1 MNPEQLVIGGCLLAP
16 DMIPLAADLLTPED
30 FAHPAHAAMFR
41 AMVALR
47 KRGEPVE
54 PFTAHRLA
62 TEQGARGLE
71 ITQIH
76 EWVSLTNSGA
86 SVMAYAKD
94 VKETSTRRRLT
105 QAGLAFQQA
114 TSDPSIPAA
123 DTVAT
128 MLETLKQIRDN
139 STNAELTAKTLGE
152 ILDTP
157 ETPADWVIPHLFEKG
172 DRMIITGY
180 EGLGKTTWIRQMG
193 ICASAGINPITL
205 NHLPNPIKTLV
216 VDVENSEKQW
226 RRETWDM
233 AKFAANYGPHSPRD
247 NMHVYCG
254 GRMDLRRDKDLGL
267 VHRLV
272 DEHQPEILFIG
283 PIYRLVPT
291 GINSDEEAAPLIA
304 ALDTLR
310 DRGLVLVMEAH
321 APKGQGGIERNLAPR
336 GSAALMGWPEFGF
349 GLAPKDDDSGAK
361 IIRWRADRDR
371 KRDWPVELDKWSA
384 LPWVA
389 DTLSQQDRY
398 DIANGR
404 RKQIAA

>member
-1 MNPEQLVIGGCLLAP
+1 MNPEHLVIGGCLLAP
-16 DMIPLAADLLTPED
+16 DMLPMAANLLTPED
-30 FAHPAHAAMFR
+30 FSHPAHAGVFR
-41 AMVALR
+41 AMVTL
-47 KRGEPVE
+47 KKTGEPVE

-62 TEQGARGLE
+62 VEQGTRGLNISE
-71 ITQIH
+71 LY
-76 EWVSLTNSGA
+76 EWISLVNSGA

-94 VKETSTRRRLT
+94 VKENSTRRRLT
-105 QAGLAFQQA
+105 QAGLQFQQA
-114 TSDPSIPAA
+114 TSDPTTPAA
-123 DTVAT
+123 ETVAN
-128 MLETLKQIRDN
+128 MLESLKQIRDQ
-139 STNAELTAKTLGE
+139 STNAELVAKTLGQ
-152 ILDTP
+152 ILDAP
-157 ETPADWVIPHLFEKG
+157 EAAEDWVIPNLFERG

-205 NHLPNPIKTLV
+205 DHLPKPIKTLV

-226 RRETWDM
+226 RRETYGM
-233 AKFAANYGPHSPRD
+233 ARFAANYGPASPRD

-254 GRMDLRRDKDLGL
+254 PRMDLRKDKDLGL

-283 PIYRLVPT
+283 PIYRLVPN

-321 APKGQGGIERNLAPR
+321 APKGQNGERNLAPR

-349 GLAPKDDDSGAK
+349 GLAPKQDGSGAD
-361 IIRWRADRDR
+361 IVRWRADRDA
-371 KRDWPVELDKWSA
+371 KREWPVELDRWSQ

-389 DTLSQQDRY
+389 DTVDQSARNN
-398 DIANGR
+398 IANGR
-404 RKQIAA
+404 RKQ

>member
-1 MNPEQLVIGGCLLAP
+1 MNPEHLVIGGCLFAP
-16 DMIPLAADLLTPED
+16 DMLPMAANLLTPDD
-30 FAHPAHAAMFR
+30 FSHPAHAGVFR

-47 KRGEPVE
+47 KSGEPVE
-54 PFTAHRLA
+54 PFTAHRKA
-62 TEQGARGLE
+62 IEQGVRGLN
-71 ITQIH
+71 ISDLYDWIGM
-76 EWVSLTNSGA
+76 VNSGA
-86 SVMAYAKD
+86 SVMSYAKD
-94 VKETSTRRRLT
+94 VKENSTRRRLT
-105 QAGLAFQQA
+105 QAGLQFQQA
-114 TSDPSIPAA
+114 TTDPTIPAA
-123 DTVAT
+123 ETVSN
-128 MLETLKQIRDN
+128 MLEALKAIRDN
-139 STNAELTAKTLGE
+139 STNAELFAKSLGQ
-152 ILDTP
+152 ILDAP
-157 ETPADWVIPHLFEKG
+157 EVAEDWVIPNLFERG

-205 NHLPNPIKTLV
+205 AHLPKPIKTLV

-226 RRETWDM
+226 RRETHGM
-233 AKFAANYGPHSPRD
+233 ARFAANYGPASPRD

-254 GRMDLRRDKDLGL
+254 PRMDLRKDKDLGL

-283 PIYRLVPT
+283 PIYRLVPN
-291 GINSDEEAAPLIA
+291 GINSDDDAAPLIA

-321 APKGQGGIERNLAPR
+321 APKGKDGERNLAPR

-349 GLAPKDDDSGAK
+349 GLAPKTDGSGAN
-361 IIRWRADRDR
+361 IVRWRADRDA
-371 KRDWPVELDKWSA
+371 KREWPVELDRWSQ

-389 DTLSQQDRY
+389 DTVGVQDRN

-404 RKQIAA
+404 RKS

>member
-1 MNPEQLVIGGCLLAP
+1 MNPEHLVIGGCLLAP
-16 DMIPLAADLLTPED
+16 DMIPMAANLLAPED
-30 FAHPAHAAMFR
+30 FAHPKNAGAFR
-41 AMVALR
+41 AIVALK

-54 PFTAHRLA
+54 PFTAHKLA
-62 TEQGARGLE
+62 IEQGTRGLDITE
-71 ITQIH
+71 LYEWITQ
-76 EWVSLTNSGA
+76 TNSGA
-86 SVMAYAKD
+86 SVMTYAKE
-94 VKETSTRRRLT
+94 VKENSTRRQLT

-128 MLETLKQIRDN
+128 MLESLKQIRDH
-139 STNAELTAKTLGE
+139 STNAELVAKTLGE

-157 ETPADWVIPHLFEKG
+157 ETEADWVIPNLFERG

-193 ICASAGINPITL
+193 ICAAAGINPVTL
-205 NHLPNPIKTLV
+205 DHLPKPVRSLV

-226 RRETWDM
+226 RRETWNM
-233 AKFAANYGPHSPRD
+233 ANFAANYGPASPRD

-254 GRMDLRRDKDLGL
+254 GRMDLRKDKDLGL

-272 DEHQPEILFIG
+272 DEHEPEILFIG

-321 APKGQGGIERNLAPR
+321 APKGQNGERHLAPR

-349 GLAPKDDDSGAK
+349 GLAPKDDDTGAK
-361 IIRWRADRDR
+361 IVRWRADRDR
-371 KRDWPVELDKWSA
+371 NRDWPVELDKWSA

-389 DTLSQQDRY
+389 DTVNQQDRY
-398 DIANGR
+398 DISNGR
-404 RKQIAA
+404 RKQYAA

>member
-1 MNPEQLVIGGCLLAP
+1 MLP
-16 DMIPLAADLLTPED
+16 MAANLLTPED
-30 FAHPAHAAMFR
+30 FSHPAHAGVFR
-41 AMVALR
+41 AMVTL
-47 KRGEPVE
+47 KKTGEPVE

-62 TEQGARGLE
+62 VEQGTRGLNISE
-71 ITQIH
+71 LY
-76 EWVSLTNSGA
+76 EWISLVNSGA
-86 SVMAYAKD
+86 SVMAYARD
-94 VKETSTRRRLT
+94 VKENSTRRRLT
-105 QAGLAFQQA
+105 QAGLQFQQA
-114 TSDPSIPAA
+114 TSDPTIPAA
-123 DTVAT
+123 ETVAN
-128 MLETLKQIRDN
+128 MLESLKQIRDQ
-139 STNAELTAKTLGE
+139 STNAELVAKTLGQ
-152 ILDTP
+152 ILDAP
-157 ETPADWVIPHLFEKG
+157 EVAEDWVIPNLFERG

-205 NHLPNPIKTLV
+205 DHLPKPIKTLV

-226 RRETWDM
+226 RRETYGM
-233 AKFAANYGPHSPRD
+233 ARFAANYGPASPRD

-254 GRMDLRRDKDLGL
+254 GRMDLRKDKDLGL

-283 PIYRLVPT
+283 PIYRLVPN

-321 APKGQGGIERNLAPR
+321 APKGQNGERNLAPR

-349 GLAPKDDDSGAK
+349 GLAPKQDGSGAD
-361 IIRWRADRDR
+361 IVRWRADRDA
-371 KRDWPVELDKWSA
+371 KREWPVELDRWSQ

-389 DTLSQQDRY
+389 DTVDQSARNN
-398 DIANGR
+398 IANGR
-404 RKQIAA
+404 RK

>member
-1 MNPEQLVIGGCLLAP
+1 MLP
-16 DMIPLAADLLTPED
+16 MAANLLTPED
-30 FAHPAHAAMFR
+30 FSHPAHAGVFR
-41 AMVALR
+41 AMVTL
-47 KRGEPVE
+47 KKTGEPVE
-54 PFTAHRLA
+54 PFTAHKLA
-62 TEQGARGLE
+62 VEQGTRGLNISE
-71 ITQIH
+71 LY
-76 EWVSLTNSGA
+76 EWISLVNSGA

-94 VKETSTRRRLT
+94 VKENSTRRRLT
-105 QAGLAFQQA
+105 QAGLQFQQA
-114 TSDPSIPAA
+114 TSDPTIPAA
-123 DTVAT
+123 ETVAN
-128 MLETLKQIRDN
+128 MLESLKQIRDQ
-139 STNAELTAKTLGE
+139 STNAELVAKTLGQ
-152 ILDTP
+152 ILDAP
-157 ETPADWVIPHLFEKG
+157 EAAEDWVIPNLFERG

-205 NHLPNPIKTLV
+205 DHLPKPIKTLV

-226 RRETWDM
+226 RRETYGM
-233 AKFAANYGPHSPRD
+233 ARFAANYGPASPRD

-254 GRMDLRRDKDLGL
+254 PRMDLRKDKDLGL

-283 PIYRLVPT
+283 PIYRLVPN

-321 APKGQGGIERNLAPR
+321 APKGQNGERNLAPR

-349 GLAPKDDDSGAK
+349 GLAPKQDGSGAD
-361 IIRWRADRDR
+361 IVRWRADRDA
-371 KRDWPVELDKWSA
+371 KREWPVELDRWSQ

-389 DTLSQQDRY
+389 DTVDQGARNN
-398 DIANGR
+398 IANGR
-404 RKQIAA
+404 RK

>member
-1 MNPEQLVIGGCLLAP
+1 MLP
-16 DMIPLAADLLTPED
+16 MAANLLTPED
-30 FAHPAHAAMFR
+30 FSHPAHAGVFR
-41 AMVALR
+41 AMVTL
-47 KRGEPVE
+47 KKTGETVE

-62 TEQGARGLE
+62 VEQGTRGLNISE
-71 ITQIH
+71 LY
-76 EWVSLTNSGA
+76 EWISLVNSGA

-94 VKETSTRRRLT
+94 VKENSTRRRLT
-105 QAGLAFQQA
+105 QAGLQFQQA
-114 TSDPSIPAA
+114 TSDPTIPAA
-123 DTVAT
+123 ETVAT
-128 MLETLKQIRDN
+128 MLESLKQIRDQ
-139 STNAELTAKTLGE
+139 STNAELVAKTLGQ
-152 ILDTP
+152 ILDAP
-157 ETPADWVIPHLFEKG
+157 EVAEDWVIPNLFERG

-205 NHLPNPIKTLV
+205 DHLPKPIKTLV

-226 RRETWDM
+226 RRETYGM
-233 AKFAANYGPHSPRD
+233 ARFAANYGPASPRD

-254 GRMDLRRDKDLGL
+254 GRMDLRKDKDLGL

-283 PIYRLVPT
+283 PIYRLVPN

-321 APKGQGGIERNLAPR
+321 APKGQNGERNLAPR

-349 GLAPKDDDSGAK
+349 GLAPKQDGSGAD
-361 IIRWRADRDR
+361 IVRWRADRDA
-371 KRDWPVELDKWSA
+371 KREWPVELDRWSQ

-389 DTLSQQDRY
+389 DTVDQSARNN
-398 DIANGR
+398 IANGR
-404 RKQIAA
+404 RK

>member
-1 MNPEQLVIGGCLLAP
+1 MNPEHLVIGGCLLAP
-16 DMIPLAADLLTPED
+16 DMLPMAANLLTPED
-30 FAHPAHAAMFR
+30 FSHPAHAGVFR
-41 AMVALR
+41 AMVTL
-47 KRGEPVE
+47 KKTGEPVE

-62 TEQGARGLE
+62 VEQGTRGLNISE
-71 ITQIH
+71 LY
-76 EWVSLTNSGA
+76 EWISLVNSGA

-94 VKETSTRRRLT
+94 VKENSTRRRLT
-105 QAGLAFQQA
+105 QAGLQFQQA
-114 TSDPSIPAA
+114 TSDPTIPAA
-123 DTVAT
+123 ETVAN
-128 MLETLKQIRDN
+128 MLESLKQIRDQ
-139 STNAELTAKTLGE
+139 STNAELVAKTLGQ
-152 ILDTP
+152 ILDAP
-157 ETPADWVIPHLFEKG
+157 EVAEDWVIPNLFERG

-205 NHLPNPIKTLV
+205 DHLPKPIKTLV

-226 RRETWDM
+226 RRETHGM
-233 AKFAANYGPHSPRD
+233 ARFAANYGPASPRD

-254 GRMDLRRDKDLGL
+254 PRMDLRKDKDLGL

-283 PIYRLVPT
+283 PIYRLVPN

-310 DRGLVLVMEAH
+310 DRGVVLVMEAH
-321 APKGQGGIERNLAPR
+321 APKGQNGERNLAPR

-349 GLAPKDDDSGAK
+349 GLAPKQDGSGAD
-361 IIRWRADRDR
+361 IVRWRADRDA
-371 KRDWPVELDKWSA
+371 KREWPVELDRWSQ

-389 DTLSQQDRY
+389 DTVDQSARNN
-398 DIANGR
+398 IANGR
-404 RKQIAA
+404 RKS

>member
-1 MNPEQLVIGGCLLAP
+1 MNPEHLVIGGCLLAP
-16 DMIPLAADLLTPED
+16 DMLPMVANLLTPED
-30 FAHPAHAAMFR
+30 FTHPAHAGAFR
-41 AMVALR
+41 AMVTL
-47 KRGEPVE
+47 KKTGEPVE

-62 TEQGARGLE
+62 VEQGTRGLNIAE
-71 ITQIH
+71 LY
-76 EWVSLTNSGA
+76 EWIGLVNSGA

-94 VKETSTRRRLT
+94 VKENSTRRRLT

-114 TSDPSIPAA
+114 TNDPTIPAA
-123 DTVAT
+123 ETVAT
-128 MLETLKQIRDN
+128 MLESLKQIRDQ
-139 STNAELTAKTLGE
+139 STNKELIAKTLGQ
-152 ILDTP
+152 ILDMP
-157 ETPADWVIPHLFEKG
+157 EVPEDWVIPNLFERG

-205 NHLPNPIKTLV
+205 DHLPKPVRTLV

-226 RRETWDM
+226 RRETHGM
-233 AKFAANYGPHSPRD
+233 ARFAANYGPASPRD

-254 GRMDLRRDKDLGL
+254 GRMDLRKDKDLGL

-283 PIYRLVPT
+283 PIYRLVPN
-291 GINSDEEAAPLIA
+291 GINSDDDAAPLIA

-321 APKGQGGIERNLAPR
+321 APKGKDGERNLAPR

-349 GLAPKDDDSGAK
+349 GLAPKADGSGAD
-361 IIRWRADRDR
+361 IVRWRADRDA
-371 KRDWPVELDKWSA
+371 KREWPVELDRWSQ

-389 DTLSQQDRY
+389 DTVGLQDRNN
-398 DIANGR
+398 IANGR
-404 RKQIAA
+404 RKS

>member
-1 MNPEQLVIGGCLLAP
+1 MNPEHLVIGGCLLAP
-16 DMIPLAADLLTPED
+16 DMLPMVANLLTPED
-30 FAHPAHAAMFR
+30 FTHPAHAGAFR
-41 AMVALR
+41 AMVTL
-47 KRGEPVE
+47 KKTGEPVE

-62 TEQGARGLE
+62 VEQGTRGLHIAE
-71 ITQIH
+71 LY
-76 EWVSLTNSGA
+76 EWIGLVNSGA

-94 VKETSTRRRLT
+94 VKENSTRRRLT

-114 TSDPSIPAA
+114 TNDPTIPAA
-123 DTVAT
+123 ETVAT
-128 MLETLKQIRDN
+128 MLESLKQIRDQ
-139 STNAELTAKTLGE
+139 STNKELIAKTLGQ
-152 ILDTP
+152 ILDMP
-157 ETPADWVIPHLFEKG
+157 EVPEDWVIPNLFERG

-205 NHLPNPIKTLV
+205 DHLPKPVRTLV

-226 RRETWDM
+226 RRETHGM
-233 AKFAANYGPHSPRD
+233 ARFAANYGPASPRD

-254 GRMDLRRDKDLGL
+254 GRMDLRKDKDLGL

-283 PIYRLVPT
+283 PIYRLVPN
-291 GINSDEEAAPLIA
+291 GINSDDDAAPLIA

-321 APKGQGGIERNLAPR
+321 APKGKDGERNLAPR

-349 GLAPKDDDSGAK
+349 GLAPKADGSGAD
-361 IIRWRADRDR
+361 IVRWRADRDA
-371 KRDWPVELDKWSA
+371 KREWPVELDRWSQ

-389 DTLSQQDRY
+389 DTVGLQDRNN
-398 DIANGR
+398 IANGR
-404 RKQIAA
+404 RKS

>member
-1 MNPEQLVIGGCLLAP
+1 MLP
-16 DMIPLAADLLTPED
+16 MAANLLTPED
-30 FAHPAHAAMFR
+30 FSHPAHAGVFR
-41 AMVALR
+41 AMVTL
-47 KRGEPVE
+47 KKTGEPVE

-62 TEQGARGLE
+62 VEQGTRGLNISE
-71 ITQIH
+71 LY
-76 EWVSLTNSGA
+76 EWISLVNSGA

-94 VKETSTRRRLT
+94 VKENSTRRRLT
-105 QAGLAFQQA
+105 QAGLQFQQA
-114 TSDPSIPAA
+114 TSDPTIPAA
-123 DTVAT
+123 ETVAN
-128 MLETLKQIRDN
+128 MLESLKQIRDQ
-139 STNAELTAKTLGE
+139 STNAELVAKTLGQ
-152 ILDTP
+152 ILDAP
-157 ETPADWVIPHLFEKG
+157 EVAEDWVIPNLFERG

-205 NHLPNPIKTLV
+205 DHLPKPIKTLV

-226 RRETWDM
+226 RRETHGM
-233 AKFAANYGPHSPRD
+233 ARFAANYGPASPRD

-254 GRMDLRRDKDLGL
+254 GRMDLRKDKDLGL

-283 PIYRLVPT
+283 PIYRLVPN

-321 APKGQGGIERNLAPR
+321 APKGQNGERNLAPR

-349 GLAPKDDDSGAK
+349 GLAPKQDGSGAD
-361 IIRWRADRDR
+361 IVRWRADRDA
-371 KRDWPVELDKWSA
+371 KREWPVELDRWSQ

-389 DTLSQQDRY
+389 DTVDQSARNN
-398 DIANGR
+398 IANGR
-404 RKQIAA
+404 RKS

>member
-1 MNPEQLVIGGCLLAP
+1 MLP
-16 DMIPLAADLLTPED
+16 MAANLLTPED
-30 FAHPAHAAMFR
+30 FSHPAHAGVFR
-41 AMVALR
+41 AMVTL
-47 KRGEPVE
+47 KKTGEPVE

-62 TEQGARGLE
+62 VEQGTRGLNISE
-71 ITQIH
+71 LY
-76 EWVSLTNSGA
+76 EWISLVNSGA

-94 VKETSTRRRLT
+94 VKENSTRRRLT
-105 QAGLAFQQA
+105 QAGLQFQQA
-114 TSDPSIPAA
+114 TSDPTIPAA
-123 DTVAT
+123 ETVAN
-128 MLETLKQIRDN
+128 MLESLKQIRDQ
-139 STNAELTAKTLGE
+139 STNAELVAKTLGQ
-152 ILDTP
+152 ILDAP
-157 ETPADWVIPHLFEKG
+157 EAAEDWVIPNLFERG

-205 NHLPNPIKTLV
+205 DHLPKPIKTLV

-226 RRETWDM
+226 RRETYGM
-233 AKFAANYGPHSPRD
+233 ARFAANYGPASPRD

-254 GRMDLRRDKDLGL
+254 PRMDLRKDKDLGL

-283 PIYRLVPT
+283 PIYRLVPN

-321 APKGQGGIERNLAPR
+321 APKGQNGERNLAPR

-349 GLAPKDDDSGAK
+349 GLAPKQDGSGAD
-361 IIRWRADRDR
+361 IVRWRADRDA
-371 KRDWPVELDKWSA
+371 KREWPVELDRWSQ

-389 DTLSQQDRY
+389 DTVDQSARNN
-398 DIANGR
+398 IANGR
-404 RKQIAA
+404 RK

>member
-1 MNPEQLVIGGCLLAP
+1 MNPEHLVIGGCLLAP
-16 DMIPLAADLLTPED
+16 DMLPMVANLLTPED
-30 FAHPAHAAMFR
+30 FTHPAHAGAFR
-41 AMVALR
+41 AMVTL
-47 KRGEPVE
+47 KKTGEPVE

-62 TEQGARGLE
+62 VEQGTRGLNIAE
-71 ITQIH
+71 LY
-76 EWVSLTNSGA
+76 EWIGLVNSGA

-94 VKETSTRRRLT
+94 VKENSTRRRLT

-114 TSDPSIPAA
+114 TSDPTVPAA
-123 DTVAT
+123 ETVAT
-128 MLETLKQIRDN
+128 MLESLKQIRDQ
-139 STNAELTAKTLGE
+139 STNKELIAKTLGQ
-152 ILDTP
+152 ILDMP
-157 ETPADWVIPHLFEKG
+157 EVPEDWVIPNLFERG

-205 NHLPNPIKTLV
+205 DHLPKPVRTLV

-226 RRETWDM
+226 RRETHGM
-233 AKFAANYGPHSPRD
+233 ARFAANYGPASPRD

-254 GRMDLRRDKDLGL
+254 GRMDLRKDKDLGL

-283 PIYRLVPT
+283 PIYRLVPN
-291 GINSDEEAAPLIA
+291 GINSDDDAAPLIA

-321 APKGQGGIERNLAPR
+321 APKGKDGERNLAPR

-349 GLAPKDDDSGAK
+349 GLAPKQDGSGAD
-361 IIRWRADRDR
+361 IVRWRADRDA
-371 KRDWPVELDKWSA
+371 KREWPVELDRWSQ

-389 DTLSQQDRY
+389 DTVGLQDRNN
-398 DIANGR
+398 IANGR
-404 RKQIAA
+404 RKS

>member
-1 MNPEQLVIGGCLLAP
+1 MNPEHLVIGGCLLAP
-16 DMIPLAADLLTPED
+16 DMIPMTANLLTPED
-30 FAHPAHAAMFR
+30 FAHPHHAHMFR

-54 PFTAHRLA
+54 PFTAHRQA
-62 TEQGARGLE
+62 VTQGANGLS
-71 ITQIH
+71 IVDVH
-76 EWVSLTNSGA
+76 NWVSMTNSGA
-86 SVMAYAKD
+86 TVMTYAKE
-94 VKETSTRRRLT
+94 VKENSTRRRLS
-105 QAGLAFQQA
+105 QAGMTFQQA
-114 TSDPSIPAA
+114 ASDPTIPAA

-128 MLETLKQIRDN
+128 MLETLKQIRDH
-139 STNAELTAKTLGE
+139 STNAELVAKTLGE

-157 ETPADWVIPHLFEKG
+157 ETPADWVIPNLFERG

-193 ICASAGINPITL
+193 ICMAAGINPITL
-205 NHLPNPIKTLV
+205 DHLPKPVRGLV

-233 AKFAANYGPHSPRD
+233 ARFAANYGPHSPRE
-247 NMHVYCG
+247 NLRVYCG
-254 GRMDLRRDKDLGL
+254 GRMDLRKDKDLGL

-272 DEHQPEILFIG
+272 DEHEPEVLFIG

-321 APKGQGGIERNLAPR
+321 APKGQNGERNLAPR

-361 IIRWRADRDR
+361 IVRWRADRDR
-371 KRDWPVELDKWSA
+371 NRDWPIELDKWSQ
-384 LPWVA
+384 LPWIA
-389 DTLSQQDRY
+389 DTVNLQDRN

-404 RKQIAA
+404 RKQHHG

>member
-1 MNPEQLVIGGCLLAP
+1 MLP
-16 DMIPLAADLLTPED
+16 MAANLLTPED
-30 FAHPAHAAMFR
+30 FSHPAHAGVFR
-41 AMVALR
+41 AMVTL
-47 KRGEPVE
+47 KKTGEPVE

-62 TEQGARGLE
+62 VEQGTRGLNISE
-71 ITQIH
+71 LY
-76 EWVSLTNSGA
+76 EWISLVNSGA

-94 VKETSTRRRLT
+94 VKENSTRRRLT
-105 QAGLAFQQA
+105 QAGLQFQQA
-114 TSDPSIPAA
+114 TSDPTIPAA
-123 DTVAT
+123 ETVAN
-128 MLETLKQIRDN
+128 MLESLKQIRDQ
-139 STNAELTAKTLGE
+139 STNAELVAKTLGQ
-152 ILDTP
+152 ILDAP
-157 ETPADWVIPHLFEKG
+157 EAAEDWVIPNLFERG

-205 NHLPNPIKTLV
+205 DHLPKPIKTLV

-226 RRETWDM
+226 RRETYGM
-233 AKFAANYGPHSPRD
+233 ARFAANYGPASPRD

-254 GRMDLRRDKDLGL
+254 PRMDLRKDKDLGL

-283 PIYRLVPT
+283 PIYRLVPN

-321 APKGQGGIERNLAPR
+321 APKGQNGERNLAPR

-349 GLAPKDDDSGAK
+349 GLAPKQDGSGAD
-361 IIRWRADRDR
+361 IVRWRADRDA
-371 KRDWPVELDKWSA
+371 KREWPVELDRWSQ

-389 DTLSQQDRY
+389 DTVDQGARNN
-398 DIANGR
+398 IANGR
-404 RKQIAA
+404 RK

>member
-1 MNPEQLVIGGCLLAP
+1 MLP
-16 DMIPLAADLLTPED
+16 MAANLLTPED
-30 FAHPAHAAMFR
+30 FSHPAHAGVFR
-41 AMVALR
+41 AMVTL
-47 KRGEPVE
+47 KKTGEPVE

-62 TEQGARGLE
+62 VEQGTRGLNISE
-71 ITQIH
+71 LY
-76 EWVSLTNSGA
+76 EWISLVNSGA

-94 VKETSTRRRLT
+94 VKENSTRRRLT
-105 QAGLAFQQA
+105 QAGLQFQQA
-114 TSDPSIPAA
+114 TSDPTIPAA
-123 DTVAT
+123 ETVAN
-128 MLETLKQIRDN
+128 MLESLKQIRDQ
-139 STNAELTAKTLGE
+139 STNAELVAKTLGQ
-152 ILDTP
+152 ILDAP
-157 ETPADWVIPHLFEKG
+157 EVAEDWVIPNLFERG

-205 NHLPNPIKTLV
+205 DHLPKPIKTLV

-226 RRETWDM
+226 RRETYGM
-233 AKFAANYGPHSPRD
+233 ARFAANYGPASPRD

-254 GRMDLRRDKDLGL
+254 PRMDLRKDKDLGL

-283 PIYRLVPT
+283 PIYRLVPN

-321 APKGQGGIERNLAPR
+321 APKGQNGERNLAPR

-349 GLAPKDDDSGAK
+349 GLAPKQDGSGAD
-361 IIRWRADRDR
+361 IVRWRADRDA
-371 KRDWPVELDKWSA
+371 KREWPVELDRWSQ

-389 DTLSQQDRY
+389 DTVDQSARNN
-398 DIANGR
+398 IANGR
-404 RKQIAA
+404 RK

>member
-1 MNPEQLVIGGCLLAP
+1 MNPEHLVIGGCLLAP
-16 DMIPLAADLLTPED
+16 DMLPMVANLLTPED
-30 FAHPAHAAMFR
+30 FTHPAHAGAFR
-41 AMVALR
+41 AMVTL
-47 KRGEPVE
+47 KKTGEPVE

-62 TEQGARGLE
+62 VEQGTRGLNIAE
-71 ITQIH
+71 LY
-76 EWVSLTNSGA
+76 EWIGLVNSGA

-94 VKETSTRRRLT
+94 VKENSTRRRLT

-114 TSDPSIPAA
+114 TNDPTVPAA
-123 DTVAT
+123 ETVSS
-128 MLETLKQIRDN
+128 MLEALKQIRDQ
-139 STNAELTAKTLGE
+139 STDTELHAKSLGQ
-152 ILDTP
+152 ILDMP
-157 ETPADWVIPHLFEKG
+157 EVPEDWVIPNLFERG

-205 NHLPNPIKTLV
+205 DHLPKPVRTLV

-226 RRETWDM
+226 RRETHGM
-233 AKFAANYGPHSPRD
+233 ARFAANYGPASPRD

-254 GRMDLRRDKDLGL
+254 GRMDLRKDKDLGL

-283 PIYRLVPT
+283 PIYRLVPN
-291 GINSDEEAAPLIA
+291 GINSDDDAAPLIA

-321 APKGQGGIERNLAPR
+321 APKGQPGERNLAPR

-349 GLAPKDDDSGAK
+349 GLAPKQDGSGAD
-361 IIRWRADRDR
+361 IVRWRADRDA
-371 KRDWPVELDKWSA
+371 KREWPVELDRWSQ

-389 DTLSQQDRY
+389 DTVGLQDRNS
-398 DIANGR
+398 IANGR
-404 RKQIAA
+404 RKS

>member
-1 MNPEQLVIGGCLLAP
+1 MLP
-16 DMIPLAADLLTPED
+16 MAANLLTPED
-30 FAHPAHAAMFR
+30 FSHPAHAGVFR
-41 AMVALR
+41 AMVTL
-47 KRGEPVE
+47 KKTGEPVE

-62 TEQGARGLE
+62 VEQGTRGLNISE
-71 ITQIH
+71 LY
-76 EWVSLTNSGA
+76 EWISLVNSGA

-94 VKETSTRRRLT
+94 VKENSTRRRLT
-105 QAGLAFQQA
+105 QAGLQFQQA
-114 TSDPSIPAA
+114 TSDPTVPAA
-123 DTVAT
+123 ETVAN
-128 MLETLKQIRDN
+128 MLESLKQIRDQ
-139 STNAELTAKTLGE
+139 STNAELVAKTLGQ
-152 ILDTP
+152 ILDAP
-157 ETPADWVIPHLFEKG
+157 EAAEDWVIPNLFERG

-205 NHLPNPIKTLV
+205 DHLPKPIKTLV

-226 RRETWDM
+226 RRETYGM
-233 AKFAANYGPHSPRD
+233 ARFAANYGPASPRD

-254 GRMDLRRDKDLGL
+254 PRMDLRKDKDLGL

-283 PIYRLVPT
+283 PIYRLVPN

-321 APKGQGGIERNLAPR
+321 APKGQNGERNLAPR

-349 GLAPKDDDSGAK
+349 GLAPKQDGSGAD
-361 IIRWRADRDR
+361 IVRWRADRDA
-371 KRDWPVELDKWSA
+371 KREWPVELDRWSQ

-389 DTLSQQDRY
+389 DTVDQSARNN
-398 DIANGR
+398 IANGR
-404 RKQIAA
+404 RK

>member
-1 MNPEQLVIGGCLLAP
+1 MLP
-16 DMIPLAADLLTPED
+16 MAANLITPED
-30 FAHPAHAAMFR
+30 FSHPAHAGVFR
-41 AMVALR
+41 AMVTL
-47 KRGEPVE
+47 KKTGEPVE

-62 TEQGARGLE
+62 VEQGTRGLNISE
-71 ITQIH
+71 LY
-76 EWVSLTNSGA
+76 EWISLVNSGA

-94 VKETSTRRRLT
+94 VKENSTRRRLT
-105 QAGLAFQQA
+105 QAGLQFQQA
-114 TSDPSIPAA
+114 TSDPTIPAA
-123 DTVAT
+123 ETVAN
-128 MLETLKQIRDN
+128 MLESLKQIRDQ
-139 STNAELTAKTLGE
+139 STNAELVAKTLGQ
-152 ILDTP
+152 ILDAP
-157 ETPADWVIPHLFEKG
+157 EVAEDWVIPNLFERG

-205 NHLPNPIKTLV
+205 DHLPKPIKTLV

-226 RRETWDM
+226 RRETYGM
-233 AKFAANYGPHSPRD
+233 ARFAANYGPASPRD

-254 GRMDLRRDKDLGL
+254 PRMDLRKDKDLGL

-283 PIYRLVPT
+283 PIYRLVPN

-321 APKGQGGIERNLAPR
+321 APKGQNGERNLAPR

-349 GLAPKDDDSGAK
+349 GLAPKQDGSGAD
-361 IIRWRADRDR
+361 IVRWRADRDA
-371 KRDWPVELDKWSA
+371 KREWPVELDRWSQ

-389 DTLSQQDRY
+389 DTVDQSARNN
-398 DIANGR
+398 IANGR
-404 RKQIAA
+404 RK

>member
-1 MNPEQLVIGGCLLAP
+1 MLP
-16 DMIPLAADLLTPED
+16 MAANLLTPED
-30 FAHPAHAAMFR
+30 FSHPAHAGVFR
-41 AMVALR
+41 AMVTL
-47 KRGEPVE
+47 KKTGEPVE

-62 TEQGARGLE
+62 VEQGTRGLNISE
-71 ITQIH
+71 LY
-76 EWVSLTNSGA
+76 EWISLVNSGA

-94 VKETSTRRRLT
+94 VKENSTRRRLT
-105 QAGLAFQQA
+105 QAGLQFQQA
-114 TSDPSIPAA
+114 TSDPTIPAA
-123 DTVAT
+123 ETVAT
-128 MLETLKQIRDN
+128 MLESLKQIRDQ
-139 STNAELTAKTLGE
+139 STNAELVAKTLGQ
-152 ILDTP
+152 ILDAP
-157 ETPADWVIPHLFEKG
+157 EVAEDWVIPNLFERG

-205 NHLPNPIKTLV
+205 DHLPKPIKTLV

-226 RRETWDM
+226 RRETYGM
-233 AKFAANYGPHSPRD
+233 ARFAANYGPASPRD

-254 GRMDLRRDKDLGL
+254 GRMDLRKDKDLGL

-283 PIYRLVPT
+283 PIYRLVPN

-321 APKGQGGIERNLAPR
+321 APKGQNGERNLAPR

-349 GLAPKDDDSGAK
+349 GLAPKQDGSGAD
-361 IIRWRADRDR
+361 IVRWRADRDA
-371 KRDWPVELDKWSA
+371 KREWPVELDRWSQ

-389 DTLSQQDRY
+389 DTVDQSARNN
-398 DIANGR
+398 IANGR
-404 RKQIAA
+404 RK